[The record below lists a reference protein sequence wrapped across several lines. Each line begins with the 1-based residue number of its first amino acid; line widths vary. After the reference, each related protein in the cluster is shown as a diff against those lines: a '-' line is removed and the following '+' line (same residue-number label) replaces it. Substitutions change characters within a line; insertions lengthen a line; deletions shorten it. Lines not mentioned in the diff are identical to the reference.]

1 MRKIIGFLVLL
12 PCLLFAQ
19 TGQKN
24 FIDQNFIEVTGKSE
38 MEITPDLIYL
48 KIFINEKDGKSKLSL
63 PEREKTMIS
72 VLKEIGVDVTKDL
85 TIKDM
90 SSNFKF
96 YFLAKSDILLSK
108 EYQLLVR
115 DGKTAGKVFIE
126 LEKIGISNV
135 SIDRLDNSKIEQY
148 RKEVKIDAIKAAKA
162 KAESLAG
169 AINQSI
175 GRAIYIQELETN
187 LRNGSPGA
195 SNSIMIRGYA
205 SGISIADS
213 QQPDVDFEKI
223 KIEYSILC
231 RFELK
236 LSFL

>member
-96 YFLAKSDILLSK
+96 YFLNFFRI
-108 EYQLLVR
+108 
-115 DGKTAGKVFIE
+115 
-126 LEKIGISNV
+126 
-135 SIDRLDNSKIEQY
+135 NST
-148 RKEVKIDAIKAAKA
+148 R
-162 KAESLAG
+162 
-169 AINQSI
+169 
-175 GRAIYIQELETN
+175 
-187 LRNGSPGA
+187 
-195 SNSIMIRGYA
+195 
-205 SGISIADS
+205 
-213 QQPDVDFEKI
+213 
-223 KIEYSILC
+223 
-231 RFELK
+231 
-236 LSFL
+236 